1 MKIIRC
7 IGLRISMACAL
18 TISLTCIGQGST
30 LERMPLAKMARTAQA
45 IVRAKCVANSAQWEA
60 GEIWTVT
67 DFESEE
73 TWKGSPPSR
82 LSVWLLGGRVG
93 SITSTVSGVPRF
105 RVGEE
110 AVLFLEATKF
120 GDYSVES
127 WMQGTFRVSRDARTG
142 GAIVT
147 QDTAG
152 FPAFDPLSKHFE
164 ASGLRGVPL
173 EAFRRQVSD
182 ALVDHR
188 GDSR

>member
-1 MKIIRC
+1 MKIIR
-7 IGLRISMACAL
+7 GMGFRTLMVSAL
-18 TISLTCIGQGST
+18 TISLTSIGQGST

-45 IVRAKCVANSAQWEA
+45 IVRAKCVANSARWEG

-73 TWKGSPPSR
+73 NWKGFPPSR
-82 LSVWLLGGRVG
+82 LSVRLLGGSVG
-93 SITSTVSGVPRF
+93 DITSTVSGVPRF
-105 RVGEE
+105 RVGED
-110 AVLFLEATKF
+110 AVLFLELTKF

-152 FPAFDPLSKHFE
+152 FPAFDPLSKRFE
-164 ASGLRGVPL
+164 ASGFRGVPL
-173 EAFRRQVSD
+173 EAFRKQVSE

-188 GDSR
+188 GDNR